1 MIDYWYY
8 TGDVT
13 YNAEVTQALLW
24 QVGPNQDYM
33 TPNQTKTTG
42 NDDQAFWGVAVMSA
56 AEQKFPDPPAKQP
69 QWLALAQ
76 GVFNTQA
83 ARWDTTTC
91 GGGLRWQVFTFNT
104 GYNYK
109 NAISNGLFFN
119 LAARLARY
127 TGNDTYAQWAV
138 KSWDWMEA
146 VNLIDENYYVYDGSD
161 DTQNCS
167 KVNKLQ
173 WTYNSGALL
182 LGAAN
187 MYSYTNESSMWQ
199 ERVSGLLN
207 GTDVFFPENNT
218 MVEVAC
224 ETVGKCDVDQH
235 SFKAYLARWMAATTK
250 LAPWT
255 YDAVMAKLGPSAAAA
270 AQQCSGGDNKRTCG
284 LKWEMGDDWDG
295 SYGVGQ
301 QMAALE
307 VVQSNLIQQAPGPV
321 TNTTGGTS
329 KGDSAAGTSVPRRY
343 SRAIIFSAS
352 SLPSNHSLWPPIFL
366 SVLGSPD
373 PHGRQLDG
381 LGGGISSLS
390 KICIVGPS
398 PHPAADVDYTF
409 AAIGI
414 RDSEVDFSSNCGN
427 MTSAI
432 GPYAV
437 DNGMVDVGDGERD
450 VTVRIR
456 NTNTG
461 KFIHARFAV
470 VDGEAA
476 AGGGFEIDGAFFY
489 LVFELWGANV
499 GYRGSKTGK
508 LLPTG
513 KVVDVLDGV
522 RATCIDAGN
531 PCVFVQ
537 AEDMDIE
544 GTILPDEID
553 AHLPL
558 LSKLDSIRR
567 KAAVAMGLSKD
578 EASAPGSIPKI
589 AMVSRPKTHA
599 LLSGETIEQEKGN
612 RNRAVPITVAMAIAA
627 AANLKGSTVQ
637 GKVSSERVD
646 PDGITLGHP
655 SGKIM
660 VGAKFDE
667 KGHLLQADVFRTARR
682 LMD

>member
-1 MIDYWYY
+1 MRL
-8 TGDVT
+8 GS
-13 YNAEVTQALLW
+13 Q
-24 QVGPNQDYM
+24 
-33 TPNQTKTTG
+33 
-42 NDDQAFWGVAVMSA
+42 S
-56 AEQKFPDPPAKQP
+56 
-69 QWLALAQ
+69 
-76 GVFNTQA
+76 
-83 ARWDTTTC
+83 R
-91 GGGLRWQVFTFNT
+91 
-104 GYNYK
+104 
-109 NAISNGLFFN
+109 
-119 LAARLARY
+119 LAADPLILAFTYRATMVKCTQQSYFPQQENTRLPAAAPPILY
-127 TGNDTYAQWAV
+127 PSV
-138 KSWDWMEA
+138 P
-146 VNLIDENYYVYDGSD
+146 
-161 DTQNCS
+161 
-167 KVNKLQ
+167 
-173 WTYNSGALL
+173 LL
-182 LGAAN
+182 LQT
-187 MYSYTNESSMWQ
+187 SILRSPSS
-199 ERVSGLLN
+199 SKSPSCILL
-207 GTDVFFPENNT
+207 
-218 MVEVAC
+218 
-224 ETVGKCDVDQH
+224 
-235 SFKAYLARWMAATTK
+235 
-250 LAPWT
+250 
-255 YDAVMAKLGPSAAAA
+255 
-270 AQQCSGGDNKRTCG
+270 
-284 LKWEMGDDWDG
+284 
-295 SYGVGQ
+295 
-301 QMAALE
+301 
-307 VVQSNLIQQAPGPV
+307 
-321 TNTTGGTS
+321 
-329 KGDSAAGTSVPRRY
+329 PRRY
-343 SRAIIFSAS
+343 LRAIIFSTS

-437 DNGMVDVGDGERD
+437 DNGMVDVGDGECD

-470 VDGEAA
+470 VDGERPR
-476 AGGGFEIDGAFFY
+476 GWVWRLMGLRGRGEGS
-489 LVFELWGANV
+489 GANV
-499 GYRGSKTGK
+499 DYRGSKTGK

-513 KVVDVLDGV
+513 KVVDVFDGV

-537 AEDMDIE
+537 AEDMDIQ

-553 AHLPL
+553 VHLPL

-599 LLSGETIEQEKGN
+599 LLSGETIEQEKVDLVVRALSVGQPH
-612 RNRAVPITVAMAIAA
+612 RAVPITVAMAIAA

-682 LMD
+682 LMDGLVYWK